1 MRLSV
6 VASAARFAMQLGA
19 QVKLARLL
27 GSEVFGVFAIGLVLL
42 TLANFISGPGC
53 SLLPAH

>member
-1 MRLSV
+1 M
-6 VASAARFAMQLGA
+6 ASAARFAMQLGA